1 MYLIEGIAMSIQVS
15 IRVSKEHK
23 DKLVELAKEEGKTI
37 TQYILDRTVLADEKS
52 VETDNTRVESMLQ
65 EQIEQLRA
73 DFERE
78 RAFYASQIEKK
89 DEQIAEIN
97 ETNQNQLQ
105 LIAGLTMRNETLL
118 IENNR
123 SWWQKIFGRKN
134 KSN

>member
-1 MYLIEGIAMSIQVS
+1 
-15 IRVSKEHK
+15 
-23 DKLVELAKEEGKTI
+23 
-37 TQYILDRTVLADEKS
+37 
-52 VETDNTRVESMLQ
+52 MLQ

>member
-1 MYLIEGIAMSIQVS
+1 MSIQVS

-23 DKLVELAKEEGKTI
+23 DKLLELAKEEGKTI

>member
-105 LIAGLTMRNETLL
+105 LIAAL
-118 IENNR
+118 
-123 SWWQKIFGRKN
+123 
-134 KSN
+134 

>member
-1 MYLIEGIAMSIQVS
+1 MSIQVS

-37 TQYILDRTVLADEKS
+37 TQYILDRTVLADGKS

>member
-1 MYLIEGIAMSIQVS
+1 MSIQVS

-37 TQYILDRTVLADEKS
+37 TQYILDRTVLADGKS

-78 RAFYASQIEKK
+78 RAIYKK
-89 DEQIAEIN
+89 V
-97 ETNQNQLQ
+97 
-105 LIAGLTMRNETLL
+105 RNAR
-118 IENNR
+118 NR
-123 SWWQKIFGRKN
+123 
-134 KSN
+134 

>member
-1 MYLIEGIAMSIQVS
+1 MSIQVS

-37 TQYILDRTVLADEKS
+37 TQYILDRTVLADGKS

-65 EQIEQLRA
+65 EQIEQLRG

>member
-1 MYLIEGIAMSIQVS
+1 MSIQVS

-37 TQYILDRTVLADEKS
+37 TQYILDRTVLADGKN
-52 VETDNTRVESMLQ
+52 VEADNTRVESMLQ

-118 IENNR
+118 IENSR

>member
-1 MYLIEGIAMSIQVS
+1 MTRIA
-15 IRVSKEHK
+15 KK
-23 DKLVELAKEEGKTI
+23 KG
-37 TQYILDRTVLADEKS
+37 

>member
-1 MYLIEGIAMSIQVS
+1 MSIQVS

-23 DKLVELAKEEGKTI
+23 DRLVELAKEEGKTI

-78 RAFYASQIEKK
+78 RTFYASQIEKK

>member
-1 MYLIEGIAMSIQVS
+1 MSIQVS

>member
-1 MYLIEGIAMSIQVS
+1 MSIQVS

-134 KSN
+134 KAN

>member
-1 MYLIEGIAMSIQVS
+1 MSIQVS

-37 TQYILDRTVLADEKS
+37 TQYILDRTVLADGKS
-52 VETDNTRVESMLQ
+52 VETDNTRVEYMLQ

>member
-1 MYLIEGIAMSIQVS
+1 MSIQVS

-37 TQYILDRTVLADEKS
+37 TQYILDRTVLADGKS

-65 EQIEQLRA
+65 EQIEQLRD